1 MSDQRKTLVYVV
13 IAGLII
19 AGAAFYTLWSQSPP
33 AALPKDAPADQFS
46 AYRAIEHA
54 FNCSSESHPAGSK
67 NNDKVAEY
75 FMNTL
80 RGMGVEAEFMVKTAV
95 HDNNVVLQQAV
106 IGRIPGTD
114 NTGAIAFSAH
124 YDSVPY
130 GPGATDDIAGCIA
143 MLEAARAFM
152 NQPRMRN
159 DLLFIFADAEEIGG
173 NGASGFCSH
182 PLAENI
188 GVITELDVRGTKG
201 PALIYEY
208 SDGNGALIRELRKAK
223 DSGVIPVTNSL
234 MFAIYD
240 ASPFGSDFTKFRNA
254 GMKGY
259 SLAYI
264 DGFSWYHTAND
275 SPEHVN
281 PKSIQHFGSFVMGI
295 SKHFGNTDFTTVEL
309 ESTDET
315 FFNAVGF
322 NLIQYPMSL
331 VMPLAV
337 FAVLLLLLVTGA
349 GIFIS
354 RIGWVGYLVA
364 LLLFLPV
371 ALVCMVLG
379 FIIFGIV
386 FGFGN
391 ISTFFITRPSYIPDV
406 RIFYDGNLFCYAIA
420 LMTMA
425 ITTLTYGAAGKR
437 LWVSELYAASLA
449 WFCPILIALALYFP
463 GGSYLFLWPVIFGA
477 LGVGVLAFG
486 DANLERRP
494 WLLLVM
500 LLFGMPPLFLLL
512 PGWQQLV
519 WMASILASPLHALLI
534 IFMLFNFMPALV
546 LLGRVRRFWLF
557 SIMAADTA
565 VVMIIIGLVLQSE
578 PTKDR
583 PVMNSVAYAAN
594 LDTGEA
600 AWMSEDEQVDEW
612 TQQFFGEGTRMA
624 IDDLVPEKKGD
635 HYLRAPA
642 PVAESLKGLHYE
654 MLKDEVTDGKRR
666 ITAKLHTDDAPLR
679 IELRQTAGPKITN
692 AAVNGTAISCEPD
705 SFKIHFSLFPQ
716 NGYELVLE
724 TTPGEALAFEAF
736 STIYLLP
743 DIPGITPRPEYMIPE
758 SNIARNG
765 ISLRSEH
772 VYVTNS
778 FSIPAASL

>member
-1 MSDQRKTLVYVV
+1 MSDQCKTLVYVV
-13 IAGLII
+13 IAWLVI
-19 AGAAFYTLWSQSPP
+19 AVAAFYTLWSQSPP

-54 FNCSSESHPAGSK
+54 FNCSSKPHPAGSK

-75 FMNTL
+75 FLNTL
-80 RGMGVEAEFMVKTAV
+80 RDMGVEAEFMVKPEV

-114 NTGAIAFSAH
+114 NTGAVAFSAH

-159 DLLFIFADAEEIGG
+159 DRLFIFADAEEVGG
-173 NGASGFCSH
+173 YGAKGFCSH

-223 DSGVIPVTNSL
+223 DSGVMPLTNSL
-234 MFAIYD
+234 MFAIYE

-295 SKHFGNTDFTTVEL
+295 SKHFGNTDFATVEL
-309 ESTDET
+309 ASTDET
-315 FFNAVGF
+315 FFNTVGF
-322 NLIQYPMSL
+322 NLVQYPMSL
-331 VMPLAV
+331 VIPLAI
-337 FAVLLLLLVTGA
+337 FAVLLLLLITGA
-349 GIFIS
+349 GIFMG
-354 RIGWVGYLVA
+354 RIRVVGYLLA
-364 LLLFLPV
+364 LLLFLPTAV
-371 ALVCMVLG
+371 VCMVLA

-386 FGFGN
+386 FGFDN
-391 ISTFFITRPSYIPDV
+391 IMTFFVVRPSYIPDV

-425 ITTLTYGAAGKR
+425 ITTFAYGAAGKR
-437 LWVSELYAASLA
+437 LRVVELYAASLA
-449 WFCPILIALALYFP
+449 WLCPILIVLALYLP

-477 LGVGVLAFG
+477 LSVGILYSI
-486 DANLERRP
+486 DANLEHSP
-494 WLLLVM
+494 WLLFVM
-500 LLFGMPPLFLLL
+500 VLFAMPALFLLL

-534 IFMLFNFMPALV
+534 ILMLFNFMPALV
-546 LLGRVRRFWLF
+546 LFGRVRRFWF
-557 SIMAADTA
+557 VSVTAAA
-565 VVMIIIGLVLQSE
+565 IAILMIASGLMLQSK

-583 PVMNSVAYAAN
+583 PIMNSVAYAAN

-612 TQQFFGEGTRMA
+612 TKQFFGEGTRMA
-624 IDDLVPEKKGD
+624 IDDLVPDKKGD

-642 PVAESLKGLHYE
+642 PVAESLKGLRCE
-654 MLKDEVTDGKRR
+654 VLKDEVTDGKRR
-666 ITAKLHTDDAPLR
+666 ITAKLHTDDAPWR
-679 IELRQTAGPKITN
+679 IEFRQTAGPKITN
-692 AAVNGTAISCEPD
+692 ATIDGTTISCESD

-724 TTPGEALAFEAF
+724 TIPGEALAFEAF

-743 DIPGITPRPEYMIPE
+743 DIPGITPRPKYMIPE

-778 FSIPAASL
+778 FSIPADSL